1 MGKWSKYPQ
10 LYKKE
15 WEKLDILKG
24 WLEQRGDKGHCK
36 YCKADLR
43 PHLSDLKKH
52 ATSQKHLKVIKSRKG
67 TAQNVFNTFQ
77 EQTELTEEMKTKKF
91 ELQIALYIATKSSFL
106 AVDDLCEILQNK
118 FGKNTI
124 SMHRT
129 KCTALVKNVLAP
141 HFKKELLEEIKETP
155 FSIMVDESTDI
166 SSTKLV
172 ALSIRYYSEKKK
184 EIINTYLGSAEIAK
198 ADAIGLEGA
207 VRLKLD
213 EWGLEGK
220 NMVGLGTDGA
230 ASMVGENNSL
240 QALLRRTWPHIT
252 HIRCVCHAL
261 DLAARDAVRKAMPS
275 NIEYMVRV
283 TFNWFAHS
291 FQRLSAYQEIA
302 QLIGFSNDMGGDG
315 EEEELANE
323 RSKPLKLISPSETRW
338 LVVADCVERILSQY
352 DALLAHFS
360 VAYQGT
366 ILKKNFYCNFQMD
379 ILS

>member
-1 MGKWSKYPQ
+1 
-10 LYKKE
+10 
-15 WEKLDILKG
+15 
-24 WLEQRGDKGHCK
+24 
-36 YCKADLR
+36 
-43 PHLSDLKKH
+43 
-52 ATSQKHLKVIKSRKG
+52 
-67 TAQNVFNTFQ
+67 
-77 EQTELTEEMKTKKF
+77 
-91 ELQIALYIATKSSFL
+91 
-106 AVDDLCEILQNK
+106 
-118 FGKNTI
+118 
-124 SMHRT
+124 
-129 KCTALVKNVLAP
+129 
-141 HFKKELLEEIKETP
+141 
-155 FSIMVDESTDI
+155 
-166 SSTKLV
+166 LV
-172 ALSIRYYSEKKK
+172 ALSICHYPEKKK

-315 EEEELANE
+315 DEEELANE
-323 RSKPLKLISPSETRW
+323 RSKPLKLISPSETHW

>member
-1 MGKWSKYPQ
+1 
-10 LYKKE
+10 
-15 WEKLDILKG
+15 
-24 WLEQRGDKGHCK
+24 
-36 YCKADLR
+36 
-43 PHLSDLKKH
+43 
-52 ATSQKHLKVIKSRKG
+52 LKVIKSRKG

-155 FSIMVDESTDI
+155 FSIMVQILQSTDI

-172 ALSIRYYSEKKK
+172 ALSICFYSEKKK

-261 DLAARDAVRKAMPS
+261 DLATRDAVRKAMPS
-275 NIEYMVRV
+275 NIEYMV
-283 TFNWFAHS
+283 
-291 FQRLSAYQEIA
+291 
-302 QLIGFSNDMGGDG
+302 
-315 EEEELANE
+315 
-323 RSKPLKLISPSETRW
+323 
-338 LVVADCVERILSQY
+338 
-352 DALLAHFS
+352 
-360 VAYQGT
+360 
-366 ILKKNFYCNFQMD
+366 
-379 ILS
+379 